1 MWLVIPKN
9 ELTDLTT
16 WGLTD
21 DVEDCI
27 GVLDAPPRNTLNR
40 NICPNGKDG
49 YDFILKKLTQ
59 CEVWVLDPRS
69 RVIVGKQPAS
79 IPQELAN
86 AVTKIF
92 VHFGGT
98 QSGEM
103 NLLWID
109 HQWGETQKT
118 LGLPPMP
125 NATVLPMSNQGG
137 VAWQQ
142 QIADFRGAF
151 TSGDPFRID
160 CLTSA
165 WATAEQH
172 FYNLLP
178 IRRVVETLFPYYVD
192 ACYYVSLGPDE
203 WKRANNDLANAN
215 RFARETVTSL
225 KQSPDF
231 GEKPAPGLAKS
242 LESITEQV
250 FPDEAGIT
258 KKDLSNFITS
268 YKALSTKY
276 TKILLNPNVM
286 ETHQEQT
293 EAAPET

>member
-9 ELTDLTT
+9 ELGDIKA

-27 GVLDAPPRNTLNR
+27 GVLDAPPPDTLKR
-40 NICPNGKDG
+40 NICPNGSAG
-49 YDFILKKLTQ
+49 YDFILTKLAQ
-59 CEVWVLDPRS
+59 CEVWVLDPRA
-69 RVIVGKQPAS
+69 RVVVGEQPPS

-98 QSGEM
+98 PSGDM

-109 HQWGETQKT
+109 QQWAETQKT
-118 LGLPPMP
+118 LKLPPMP
-125 NATVLPMSNQGG
+125 NATVMPMSNQGG
-137 VAWQQ
+137 VAGQQ
-142 QIADFRGAF
+142 QIDDFRGVF
-151 TSGDPFRID
+151 TSGDPFKID
-160 CLTSA
+160 CLKSA

-192 ACYYVSLGPDE
+192 ACYYVSLSPDD

-215 RFARETVTSL
+215 RVAREAVTSL

-231 GEKPAPGLAKS
+231 GEKPAQGLVKS

-250 FPDEAGIT
+250 FPDKAGIT
-258 KKDLSNFITS
+258 KKDLNNLITS
-268 YKALSTKY
+268 YKSLSTKY
-276 TKILLNPNVM
+276 TKMVSKPDVV
-286 ETHQEQT
+286 ETDQEQT